1 MISVRDITLAYGER
15 ILCSGLSLTLAPGET
30 VVLAGANGSGKS
42 TLLRRLSQ
50 LPGTVLV
57 PTGIPKVR
65 GFTLREFIRTGC
77 YRISS
82 WSGGLDA
89 AGEKALEDAL
99 ELLGIA
105 PLGGRDIATLSD
117 GEFQKGCIASALV
130 LRAELL
136 LLDEPTAFLDVENR
150 VRVLRALREL
160 ARTRGIAVLFSS
172 HELHESLAVAD
183 RVFAFCPDGVF
194 RCSDATD
201 DSRRGVLRAAFP
213 GLPR

>member
-1 MISVRDITLAYGER
+1 MISVRDITLAYGQR
-15 ILCSGLSLTLAPGET
+15 ILCSGVSFDLAPGET

-42 TLLRRLSQ
+42 TLLRRLSE

-57 PTGIPKVR
+57 PTGIPKVK

-77 YRISS
+77 YRIST
-82 WSGGLDA
+82 WSGRLDA
-89 AGEKALEDAL
+89 TGEKALEEAL

-105 PLGGRDIATLSD
+105 PLAERDIATLSD

-130 LRAELL
+130 RRARVL

-150 VRVLRALREL
+150 VLVLRALSDL
-160 ARTRGIAVLFSS
+160 ARGSGIAVLFSS

-183 RVFAFCPDGVF
+183 RVFALCPGAVF
-194 RCSDATD
+194 RCSDSTD
-201 DSRRGVLRAAFP
+201 ASRREVLETAFP
-213 GLPR
+213 GLSR